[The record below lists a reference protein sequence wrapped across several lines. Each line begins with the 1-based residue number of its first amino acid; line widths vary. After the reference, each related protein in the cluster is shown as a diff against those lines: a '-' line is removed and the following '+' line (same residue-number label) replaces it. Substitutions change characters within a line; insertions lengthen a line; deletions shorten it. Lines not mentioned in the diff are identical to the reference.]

1 MMKVALE
8 GVLVSR
14 ELLNSS
20 NERVS
25 FEFGLIMSLTFV
37 FQVILQSFLS
47 FLILQQ
53 LALKVIYDLGCLLL
67 ALLRH
72 LIQQLISIDRAT
84 AYTGYGLE

>member
-1 MMKVALE
+1 MKVALE

-37 FQVILQSFLS
+37 FQIILQSFLL

-53 LALKVIYDLGCLLL
+53 LVLKVIYELGCLLL

-72 LIQQLISIDRAT
+72 LIQQLIGID
-84 AYTGYGLE
+84 